1 MYNALIVAKYYVV
14 LSNLNI
20 VSTGLLN
27 WGKPHSVFSLIM
39 YNRYIDFIF
48 CFLPRIR
55 RRLLV
60 DFWISRSRR
69 FLLNTMLNLNRNLT
83 GSMDLMIPNID
94 DISKKIPHF
103 LNIIC
108 I

>member
-1 MYNALIVAKYYVV
+1 MYNVLIVAKYYVV

-27 WGKPHSVFSLIM
+27 WEKPHSVLSLISI
-39 YNRYIDFIF
+39 IDILKF

-69 FLLNTMLNLNRNLT
+69 FLLNTMLNLNQNLT
-83 GSMDLMIPNID
+83 GSMDLMILNID